1 MILDGPSAQG
11 RLSVDYLAV
20 LAKELQTTL
29 RRIAANQQGKTGR
42 FAKEIEAAC
51 SLELVGFSAGS
62 VHLDFELAA
71 LSADRA
77 TLWPDAGRQSLD
89 RFIEILEG
97 GESAKS
103 GWAEGLSSSVISGLE
118 RITRPLENG
127 IASMAF
133 ALAPGTPGGRVRSV
147 RVTRSFREVIRAI
160 PAPQVPVGRIQ
171 VTGVIWEADWKQ
183 HSAELHRIDGHVIRV
198 RFDAE
203 RDEEVT
209 EARRS
214 KVIITGTVIAG
225 DTQSPREVQL
235 DQIEVLEAAP
245 ADEQNPTIGFWEKSA
260 LAELALRQG
269 VIPPSSLSELGGDLG
284 DGDDLEE
291 FLASV
296 RRGRL

>member
-133 ALAPGTPGGRVRSV
+133 ALTSGVPGSKPRTVSI
-147 RVTRSFREVIRAI
+147 TRIFRERIRAV
-160 PAPQVPVGRIQ
+160 PASQLPAGTIQ
-171 VTGVIWEADWKQ
+171 ISGVIWEADWKQ
-183 HSAELHRIDGHVIRV
+183 HSAEVHRMDGHVVRI
-198 RFDAE
+198 RFDAD

-214 KVIITGTVIAG
+214 KVSITGKVTSG
-225 DTQSPREVQL
+225 DSRFPREMKL
-235 DQIEVLEAAP
+235 DRIEFLEGPA
-245 ADEQNPTIGFWEKSA
+245 ADEQSSSIGFWDNPE
-260 LAELALRQG
+260 LNELASRQG
-269 VIPPSSLSELGGDLG
+269 VIAPSSFGQLAGALSED
-284 DGDDLEE
+284 DDLDE
-291 FLASV
+291 FLAAV
-296 RRGRL
+296 RRGRH